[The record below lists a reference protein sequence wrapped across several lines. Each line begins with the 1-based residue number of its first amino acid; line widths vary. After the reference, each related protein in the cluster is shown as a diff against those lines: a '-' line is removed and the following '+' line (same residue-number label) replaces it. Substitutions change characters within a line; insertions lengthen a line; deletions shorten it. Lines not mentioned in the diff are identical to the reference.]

1 MLNHVVSHQTKSHTR
16 QNFTLRRYI
25 ALKISPLLCGGSKV
39 RHGNWHNF
47 SPGLLWPQKTKSTYV
62 YFVFLAVLVIE
73 IQMFFEWFE
82 GPTSAT
88 QAQPASSPCSNCS
101 QLFFHLNGSFLQRG
115 SQRWFPS
122 TEYIWARYDGLIPL
136 FLK

>member
-1 MLNHVVSHQTKSHTR
+1 MLKHVVSHQTKSHTR

-47 SPGLLWPQKTKSTYV
+47 SPGLLWAQKTKSTYV
-62 YFVFLAVLVIE
+62 YFVFLTVLVIE

-82 GPTSAT
+82 VPTSAT

-101 QLFFHLNGSFLQRG
+101 QLFFHKWIMKKVDPRDDFQVLNIS
-115 SQRWFPS
+115 
-122 TEYIWARYDGLIPL
+122 RYDVDSMAVQ
-136 FLK
+136 